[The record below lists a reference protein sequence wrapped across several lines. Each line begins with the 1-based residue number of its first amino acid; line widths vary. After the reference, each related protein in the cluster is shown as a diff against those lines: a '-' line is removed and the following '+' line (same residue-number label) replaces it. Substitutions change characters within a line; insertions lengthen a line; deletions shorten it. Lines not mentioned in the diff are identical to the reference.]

1 MLYWVSPFPLDL
13 ADQALLE
20 EAGLSRWMG
29 SVAEVPDGNCLL
41 LYNSPDQLI
50 SSSADTTPEL
60 LLKGYRIILDWFE
73 QNKQPLLATWQLQQL
88 GSGQLNNWLVNHSD
102 PPLTPQPDQIAPL
115 VAVVVSKLIDAE
127 PDLIDAYKD
136 LELRAQLLGRE
147 PDLNYQQRLRQ
158 VSNQELALLQAL
170 RQPNAIA
177 ALELQLQEK
186 DRQLKQLQ
194 EEVDLALSQL
204 DQVQEEL
211 EHYFLLNRGLQQLI
225 DRHEQ
230 LERRSERLLAGL
242 IKF

>member
-1 MLYWVSPFPLDL
+1 MLYWVCPFPLDL

-29 SVAEVPDGNCLL
+29 SVAEMPDGNCLL

-50 SSSADTTPEL
+50 GNSAVTTPEL

-73 QNKQPLLATWQLQQL
+73 QIKQPLLATWQLQQL
-88 GSGQLNNWLVNHSD
+88 GSDQLNNWLLNHSD
-102 PPLTPQPDQIAPL
+102 PSLTPQPDLIAPL
-115 VAVVVSKLIDAE
+115 VAVVVLKFIDAE
-127 PDLIDAYKD
+127 PELIDAYKD

-170 RQPNAIA
+170 RQPKFIA

-186 DRQLKQLQ
+186 DRQLKQVQ

-225 DRHEQ
+225 DRHEK

>member
-1 MLYWVSPFPLDL
+1 
-13 ADQALLE
+13 
-20 EAGLSRWMG
+20 
-29 SVAEVPDGNCLL
+29 
-41 LYNSPDQLI
+41 
-50 SSSADTTPEL
+50 
-60 LLKGYRIILDWFE
+60 
-73 QNKQPLLATWQLQQL
+73 
-88 GSGQLNNWLVNHSD
+88 
-102 PPLTPQPDQIAPL
+102 

>member
-29 SVAEVPDGNCLL
+29 SSAEIPDGDCLL

-50 SSSADTTPEL
+50 SNSADTTPEL

-88 GSGQLNNWLVNHSD
+88 GSDQLNNWLDNHSD
-102 PPLTPQPDQIAPL
+102 PSLTPQPDQIPPL

-170 RQPNAIA
+170 RHPNIIA

-194 EEVDLALSQL
+194 EEVDLAISQL